1 MYTQK
6 IKTPIYEPTGKTPP
20 LEELVD
26 ASRYDKLSQK
36 ISGADI
42 DPKIKLFLRRAATRH
57 YKFDYVKVAEF
68 YAQASPEVQELFEQ
82 SGLVIIDFDA
92 AIENGFVMM
101 NKKLMEIRKNEP
113 EA

>member
-6 IKTPIYEPTGKTPP
+6 IKTPIYKPTGKISP

-26 ASRYDKLSQK
+26 VSRYDKLSQE
-36 ISGADI
+36 IGRADI

-57 YKFDYVKVAEF
+57 YKFDYVKIAEF
-68 YAQASPEVQELFEQ
+68 YSQALPEVQKLFEQ
-82 SGLVIIDFDA
+82 SGLVIIDFDS

>member
-6 IKTPIYEPTGKTPP
+6 IKTPIYEPTGEVPMLK
-20 LEELVD
+20 ELVD
-26 ASRYDKLSQK
+26 TTKYEKLSQEIGK
-36 ISGADI
+36 ANI
-42 DPKIKLFLRRAATRH
+42 DPQVKLFLRRAATRH
-57 YKFDYVKVAEF
+57 YKFNYVKIAEL
-68 YAQASPEVQELFEQ
+68 YAHSSPEVQELFEQ

-113 EA
+113 TS